1 MSSCT
6 WVYFNAVCRDCGKQF
21 MDHQP
26 EFLLKQWEEKGKPF
40 PSQCQDCF
48 QAWRRAEEERD
59 AQALYEEELSESEL
73 DAAVEKAGVEEAYRL
88 KKAPVPFVA
97 EWLWNNRDANL
108 LLSGTTGT
116 GKSTSAGVVVR
127 EIIRHE
133 HATVNMC
140 YMYSLLDHWR
150 ALRCDNNDPTAIKEM
165 FRRLETADYLIIDEV
180 AGKVVNTDSSREF
193 MFRLLEDIT
202 NGACRAR
209 VFLLGNFYRGSV
221 ADIFG
226 DADPAF
232 RRLKERFRCGRIDV
246 VKKQIVPIHF
256 NFSK

>member
-1 MSSCT
+1 MND
-6 WVYFNAVCRDCGKQF
+6 WKYFDAVCRDCGKHFQ
-21 MDHQP
+21 DHQP
-26 EFLLKQWEEKGKPF
+26 EFLLKYWQDRGQPF
-40 PSQCQDCF
+40 PSQCPACW
-48 QAWRRAEEERD
+48 QAWKKEQEEKD
-59 AQALYEEELSESEL
+59 MQAIYEAELSEYEL

-88 KKAPVPFVA
+88 KTAPVDFVRK
-97 EWLWNNRDANL
+97 WLWENRDANL

-127 EIIRHE
+127 ELIRQE

-165 FRRLETADYLIIDEV
+165 FRRLENADYLIIDEV

-209 VFLLGNFYRGSV
+209 VFLLGNFYRGSI

-226 DADPAF
+226 DEGPAF

>member
-1 MSSCT
+1 MSSVT
-6 WVYFNAVCRDCGKQF
+6 WVYFHAVCKDCKQPF

-26 EFLLKQWEEKGKPF
+26 EFLLKQWEEKGEPF
-40 PSQCQDCF
+40 PSQCPTCW
-48 QAWRRAEEERD
+48 QAWKREQEEKD
-59 AQALYEEELSESEL
+59 MQAIYEAELSENEL

-97 EWLWNNRDANL
+97 KWLWENRDTNL

-127 EIIRHE
+127 ELIKQE

-140 YMYSLLDHWR
+140 YMYTLLDHWR
-150 ALRCDNNDPTAIKEM
+150 ALRCDNNDPNAIKEM

-180 AGKVVNTDSSREF
+180 AGKTVNTDSSREF
-193 MFRLLEDIT
+193 MFRLLEDIM
-202 NGACRAR
+202 NGSCRAH

-221 ADIFG
+221 ADTFG

-232 RRLKERFRCGRIDV
+232 RRLKEKFRCGRIDIL
-246 VKKQIVPIHF
+246 KKTIVPINF
-256 NFSK
+256 NYSK